1 MLMSD
6 DMSGGGE
13 APAPVE
19 SSSEEVSSDEGSESQ
34 ESTEGEEQPSQAPK
48 KKYKVKIDD
57 QEQEV
62 DEDEIVKGYQL
73 AKASS
78 KRFQEASDLR
88 KEIGDFV
95 NSVKQNPME
104 LLKRLNITP
113 ADLVK
118 KSGMDHREFLKAYG
132 DPYEIAEQLLM
143 EKIEEASLTPEQKRL
158 RELEAKE
165 AAWKS
170 KEEKELKERAE
181 KEENEKLTRM
191 EQEYVAQLEESMVQ
205 VIQSSGI
212 KPTPKLIAQIAYEL
226 DLMTRGDDDMNI
238 STQMVKKAMDAALGR
253 GKNSLVDI
261 LSSLE
266 DEQLLDNMPPE
277 LIKKLNNAM
286 LKKYGRQPAAPK
298 EESRQSPAQP
308 NKKKGIK
315 LSDFFGD

>member
-6 DMSGGGE
+6 DMAGGGE
-13 APAPVE
+13 APAPIE

-34 ESTEGEEQPSQAPK
+34 APEGEEQQSQAPK

-88 KEIGDFV
+88 KELSEFV

-104 LLKRLNITP
+104 LLKKLNITP
-113 ADLVK
+113 AELMK
-118 KSGMDHREFLKAYG
+118 KSGMSHKEFLKAYG
-132 DPYEIAEQLLM
+132 DPYDIAEQLLM
-143 EKIEEASLTPEQKRL
+143 ERIEEASLTPEQKRL

-165 AAWKS
+165 KS
-170 KEEKELKERAE
+170 WREREEQENKARME

-191 EQEYVAQLEESMVQ
+191 EQEYVAQLEENMVN
-205 VIQSSGI
+205 VIQASGI

-238 STQMVKKAMDAALGR
+238 SQAMVKKAMDAALGR
-253 GKNSLVDI
+253 SKNSLVDV

-266 DEQLLDNMPPE
+266 EDQLLDSMPPE
-277 LIKKLNNAM
+277 LVKKLNNAM